1 MLSPQPNTY
10 QIRYKHK
17 LSTPARRRA
26 HRIGDLITLPN
37 QQLAR
42 RVIALSLR
50 ANELASAIQLS
61 REHMA
66 NVRTEK
72 TRTVRAEKQTAAT
85 RLAEQKR
92 HFESVVQRHQ
102 VFIEQ
107 VRAD

>member
-1 MLSPQPNTY
+1 M
-10 QIRYKHK
+10 HK
-17 LSTPARRRA
+17 LRLKRTFIR

-66 NVRTEK
+66 SVRTEK
-72 TRTVRAEKQTAAT
+72 VRTVRAEKQTAAT
-85 RLAEQKR
+85 RLADQKR

-102 VFIEQ
+102 AFIEQ
-107 VRAD
+107 VHGA